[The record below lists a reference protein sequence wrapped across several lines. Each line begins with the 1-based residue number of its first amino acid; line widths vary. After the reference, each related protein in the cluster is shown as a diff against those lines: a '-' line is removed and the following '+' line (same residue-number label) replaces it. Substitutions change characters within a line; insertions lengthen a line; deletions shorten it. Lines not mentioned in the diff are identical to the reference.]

1 MNNLNNLNT
10 ISKYLTNTFPNMRIK
25 IQKDLVKL
33 DDHYRSNYETPLFQ
47 LYLGI
52 NYLYFY
58 YNEKDFPIL
67 YLKSFVEKT
76 YNYFKYTEV
85 EEDEKIKIIFETNG
99 DIPYRW
105 FTIIKDFVDETIEFE
120 ILENIQNNEKVEKE
134 KNYLQL
140 LEKIPTP
147 TLEKIILE
155 SHKNVQYEFT
165 VQNKEW
171 YTKDGIFSEYAKKIL
186 TNKQKFDSLKQTK
199 YPNLHFYKVL
209 YAAEGGIEIFNDYL
223 EDWISFSHMNLN
235 NGSIR
240 NECKGH
246 NNYRTNKDIKPEE
259 LMVLYLYLN
268 KFKCSLSEFKRN

>member
-1 MNNLNNLNT
+1 MNNLNT

-33 DDHYRSNYETPLFQ
+33 DDYYRSNYKTPLFKI
-47 LYLGI
+47 YLGKDTI
-52 NYLYFY
+52 SFL

-76 YNYFKYTEV
+76 SNCFKYTEI
-85 EEDEKIKIIFETNG
+85 EEDGKTKIIFETNG
-99 DIPYRW
+99 NIPYRW

-120 ILENIQNNEKVEKE
+120 IIENNEKGEN

-155 SHKNVQYEFT
+155 SHKNSQYEFT
-165 VQNKEW
+165 VNNKEW
-171 YTKDGIFSEYAKKIL
+171 YTKDGRFSEYAEKIL
-186 TNKQKFDSLKQTK
+186 TDKQKFDSLKQTK

-246 NNYRTNKDIKPEE
+246 NTYRTNKDIKPEE

-268 KFKCSLSEFKRN
+268 KFKCLLSEFKIN